1 MTKNLLELCLS
12 PDLGGLELYMV
23 RSAKALTDT
32 FNVISVINTD
42 TKLEQYYQDT
52 QYKYVKI
59 PRKQSFSFSAAR
71 KLSKIIDEND
81 IDIIHMHWTK
91 DLPVAVMAKVLS
103 KKKPKLV
110 QTRNMTMTRFKD
122 DFYHRF
128 LYKHMDMILPVTY
141 QVAEQINKFIPESI
155 RPKVEVLYMGSDKPE
170 ILSDDEINTYKK
182 EIGVEE
188 ADFVVGMVGR
198 IEETKGQYLLIE
210 AAEKLKESGIT
221 VKIIFVGHAME
232 ESYQVKLE
240 AMVKEKGLQE
250 QISFLGFTKNPH
262 RFMQACDVMVLAT
275 KCETFGLVVIEA
287 MQVGS
292 VVVAT
297 NQCGPLEIIED
308 GKSGLL
314 FEKDSS
320 DDLADKIRFLCQNR
334 EEYSKYSSNAMERVH
349 QTFSNV
355 GQFKKLSDMLNKMEY
370 TCI

>member
-23 RSAKALTDT
+23 RSAKALAES
-32 FNVISVINTD
+32 FNVLSVINTES
-42 TKLEQYYQDT
+42 KLEQYYQDT
-52 QYKYVKI
+52 QYDYLKI
-59 PRKQSFSFSAAR
+59 PRKRSFSFSTAR
-71 KLSKIIDEND
+71 KLAKIIDEKD

-103 KKKPKLV
+103 KKRPKLV

-128 LYKHMDMILPVTY
+128 LYKHMEMILPVTH

-170 ILSDDEINTYKK
+170 ILAGEEINTYKQ
-182 EIGVEE
+182 EIGVSD
-188 ADFVVGMVGR
+188 ADFVIGMVGR

-210 AAEKLKESGIT
+210 AAERLKESDT
-221 VKIIFVGHAME
+221 PAKIVFVGHAME
-232 ESYQVKLE
+232 ESYQRKLE
-240 AMVKEKGLQE
+240 VMVKEKVLQE

-262 RFMQACDVMVLAT
+262 RFMQACDVVVLAT

-314 FEKDSS
+314 FKQGDSR
-320 DDLADKIRFLCQNR
+320 DLAEKLSYLHKNR
-334 EEYSKYSSNAMERVH
+334 SKCKEIAKNGQERVERL
-349 QTFSNV
+349 FSNDK
-355 GQFKKLSDMLNKMEY
+355 QFKRLGEVLNSL
-370 TCI
+370 

>member
-1 MTKNLLELCLS
+1 MANNLLELCLS

-52 QYKYVKI
+52 QYQYLKI
-59 PRKQSFSFSAAR
+59 PRKRSFSFSAAR
-71 KLSKIIDEND
+71 KLSKIIDEHD
-81 IDIIHMHWTK
+81 IDVIHMHWTK

-141 QVAEQINKFIPESI
+141 QVAEQIKKFIPESI
-155 RPKVEVLYMGSDKPE
+155 RPKVEVLYMGSDKAE
-170 ILSDDEINTYKK
+170 ILSAEEIRTYKK
-182 EIGVEE
+182 EIGITEDE
-188 ADFVVGMVGR
+188 FVIGMVGR

-210 AAEKLKESGIT
+210 AAKKLKESGIT
-221 VKIIFVGHAME
+221 AKIVFVGHAME
-232 ESYQVKLE
+232 EGYQQKLE
-240 AMVKEKGLQE
+240 EIVRNEGLE
-250 QISFLGFTKNPH
+250 HEISFLGFTKNPH

-275 KCETFGLVVIEA
+275 RCETFGLVVIEA
-287 MQVGS
+287 MQVGT
-292 VVVAT
+292 VVVVT

-308 GKSGLL
+308 GKSGLV
-314 FEKDSS
+314 FEQENSL
-320 DDLADKIRFLCQNR
+320 DLADKLIYLHNNR
-334 EEYSKYSSNAMERVH
+334 LQSDEMSKQGIERVEKL
-349 QTFSNV
+349 FSNEK
-355 GQFKKLSDMLNKMEY
+355 QFKQLSEILSN
-370 TCI
+370 I

>member
-1 MTKNLLELCLS
+1 MAKNLLELCLS

-32 FNVISVINTD
+32 FNVVSVINTD

-141 QVAEQINKFIPESI
+141 QVADQIKKFIPEAI

-170 ILSDDEINTYKK
+170 ILSDDDIDAYKK
-182 EIGVEE
+182 EIGIGK
-188 ADFVVGMVGR
+188 ADFVIGMVGR

-210 AAEKLKESGIT
+210 AAERLKESAIAA
-221 VKIIFVGHAME
+221 KIIFVGHAME

-240 AMVKEKGLQE
+240 AMVKEKGLEE

-314 FEKDSS
+314 FKQGKSL
-320 DDLADKIRFLCQNR
+320 DLAEKLIYLHENR
-334 EEYSKYSSNAMERVH
+334 DRCAAMAQAGKERVE
-349 QTFSNV
+349 QIFSNEK
-355 GQFKKLSDMLNKMEY
+355 QFKRLGEVLNSL
-370 TCI
+370 

>member
-1 MTKNLLELCLS
+1 MSKNLLELCLS

-23 RSAKALTDT
+23 RSAKALVDA
-32 FNVISVINTD
+32 FNVLSVINTD
-42 TKLEQYYQDT
+42 TKLEQYYQDSG
-52 QYKYVKI
+52 YDFVKI
-59 PRKQSFSFSAAR
+59 PRKRSFSFSTAR

-91 DLPVAVMAKVLS
+91 DLPIAVIAKVLS

-128 LYKHMDMILPVTY
+128 LYKHMEMILPVSH
-141 QVAEQINKFIPESI
+141 QVADQINRFIPESI

-170 ILSDDEINTYKK
+170 ILRNDEMNAYKE
-182 EIGVEE
+182 EIGIAEGE
-188 ADFVVGMVGR
+188 FIIGMVGR

-210 AAEKLKESGIT
+210 AAEVLKRSNVP
-221 VKIIFVGHAME
+221 VKIIFVGHAMQ
-232 ESYQVKLE
+232 ESYQSRLE
-240 AMVKEKGLQE
+240 EMVQAKGLE
-250 QISFLGFTKNPH
+250 NEISFLGFTKNPH

-287 MQVGS
+287 MQVDT
-292 VVVAT
+292 VMVAT

-314 FEKDSS
+314 FERGDSA
-320 DDLADKIRFLCQNR
+320 DLADKIGYLYEHPIQRQAMATEAKKR
-334 EEYSKYSSNAMERVH
+334 AEEL
-349 QTFSNV
+349 FSNEK
-355 GQFKKLSDMLNKMEY
+355 QFKKLAEVLNDL
-370 TCI
+370 

>member
-1 MTKNLLELCLS
+1 MSKNLLELCLS

-23 RSAKALTDT
+23 RSAKALVDE
-32 FNVISVINTD
+32 FNVLSVINTD

-52 QYKYVKI
+52 QYDYLKI
-59 PRKQSFSFSAAR
+59 PRKRSFSFSTAR

-91 DLPVAVMAKVLS
+91 DLPIAVMAKVLS

-128 LYKHMDMILPVTY
+128 LYKHMEMILPVSH
-141 QVAEQINKFIPESI
+141 QVADQIRKFIPESI
-155 RPKVEVLYMGSDKPE
+155 RPRVEVLYMGSDKPE
-170 ILSDDEINTYKK
+170 ILGDNEMNVYKK
-182 EIGVEE
+182 EIGVDEGE
-188 ADFVVGMVGR
+188 FVIGMVGR

-210 AAEKLKESGIT
+210 AAEKLTKSKIS
-221 VKIIFVGHAME
+221 VKIIFVGHAMQ
-232 ESYQVKLE
+232 ESYQRKLE
-240 AMVKEKGLQE
+240 EMVKARGLE
-250 QISFLGFTKNPH
+250 NEISFLGFTKNPH

-287 MQVGS
+287 MQVDT
-292 VVVAT
+292 VMVAT

-314 FEKDSS
+314 FEQGNSA
-320 DDLADKIRFLCQNR
+320 DLADKIGYLYEHPVQRR
-334 EEYSKYSSNAMERVH
+334 AMATEAKKRAEEL
-349 QTFSNV
+349 FSNEK
-355 GQFKKLSDMLNKMEY
+355 QFKKLAEVLNDL
-370 TCI
+370 

>member
-23 RSAKALTDT
+23 RSAKALTEV
-32 FNVISVINTD
+32 FNVLSVINTD

-52 QYKYVKI
+52 QYDYLKI
-59 PRKQSFSFSAAR
+59 PRKRSFSFSTAR
-71 KLSKIIDEND
+71 KLAKIIDEKD

-103 KKKPKLV
+103 KKRPKLV

-128 LYKHMDMILPVTY
+128 LYKHMEMILPVTH

-170 ILSDDEINTYKK
+170 ILKDDELNVYKQ
-182 EIGVEE
+182 EIGIGET
-188 ADFVVGMVGR
+188 DFVIGMVGR

-210 AAEKLKESGIT
+210 AAEKLKESAIKA
-221 VKIIFVGHAME
+221 KIIFVGHAME
-232 ESYQVKLE
+232 ESYQKILE
-240 AMVKEKGLQE
+240 AMVKEKELQE
-250 QISFLGFTKNPH
+250 QINFLGFTKNPH
-262 RFMQACDVMVLAT
+262 RFMQACDVVVLAT

-314 FEKDSS
+314 FKQGNSR
-320 DDLADKIRFLCQNR
+320 DLAEKLIYLHENR
-334 EEYSKYSSNAMERVH
+334 SKCKEIAKDGQERVERL
-349 QTFSNV
+349 FSNDK
-355 GQFKKLSDMLNKMEY
+355 QFKRLGEVLNSL
-370 TCI
+370 